1 MSGIISK
8 HIQFHGRIS
17 LENKAD
23 TFFLAMHV
31 VRCPV
36 KSKKNDEN
44 LSFPAWYVSL
54 EHLLT
59 FQPLQTLASET
70 RNTYRNLSYIDFM
83 IGCCLAILER

>member
-8 HIQFHGRIS
+8 HIQFHGSIS
-17 LENKAD
+17 LVNEAD
-23 TFFLAMHV
+23 TFFLAVHM

-44 LSFPAWYVSL
+44 LSFPAWYMLL

-59 FQPLQTLASET
+59 FQPILILASET
-70 RNTYRNLSYIDFM
+70 RNT
-83 IGCCLAILER
+83 EV